1 MQNATFLA
9 LAVSLGIF
17 HQIGNALQE
26 LPRTELKQTPT
37 ELQQVL
43 DVVDGKA
50 GDKSTKP
57 SNEADESNEAVFF
70 GILHKTGSVLQELS
84 PVGLK
89 QTATALLQVLNNAGN
104 KAGDNSMKPSH
115 EAGESEKEHEGK
127 HEHGKKEHEGKKGHD
142 KKVAVQREHP
152 LNVWCAAVLWG
163 LFSLVGIGI
172 AVVTYQVSKS
182 TADFSAGVTFDSK
195 DTIVRWREN

>member
-26 LPRTELKQTPT
+26 LPRTELKQAPA
-37 ELQQVL
+37 ELQQAL
-43 DVVDGKA
+43 DNAVGKA

-57 SNEADESNEAVFF
+57 SSEAVFF
-70 GILHKTGSVLQELS
+70 GILHKIGNVLREL
-84 PVGLK
+84 PHNALK
-89 QTATALLQVLNNAGN
+89 QAPTAMLQVLDNAGN
-104 KAGDNSMKPSH
+104 KAGDHLIKPSH
-115 EAGESEKEHEGK
+115 EEHEGEHEHGKKEHEGE

-142 KKVAVQREHP
+142 KKVAIQREHP